1 MKIFNGK
8 MSKIN
13 AILIVFKK
21 KKNSNT
27 EKNNGEILHK
37 DELKQNHL

>member
-13 AILIVFKK
+13 AILIELKK
-21 KKNSNT
+21 TLQLKKI
-27 EKNNGEILHK
+27 NGEILHK
-37 DELKQNHL
+37 EELKQNHL